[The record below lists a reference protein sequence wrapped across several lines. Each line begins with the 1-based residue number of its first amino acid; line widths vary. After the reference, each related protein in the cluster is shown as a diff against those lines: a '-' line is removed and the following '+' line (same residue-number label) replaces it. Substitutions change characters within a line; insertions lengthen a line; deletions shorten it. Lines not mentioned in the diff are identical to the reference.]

1 MHEGVPWEEEGPQY
15 HWSRD
20 YTAGPEGQVVEGS
33 EDEGWSG
40 KITVADTEVARL
52 LRSPA
57 TRLCNLQV
65 RQHQYLPKSL
75 GYLSAL
81 AYFMKKRH
89 LVPGM
94 SCEH

>member
-15 HWSRD
+15 HRSRD
-20 YTAGPEGQVVEGS
+20 YTAGPEGQVAEGS

-52 LRSPA
+52 LGSPA

-65 RQHQYLPKSL
+65 HQHQCLPKSL
-75 GYLSAL
+75 GYLSAF